1 MDRTTGHVVT
11 SRRDLPETAAS
22 GRSAGRRAFRT
33 TAELENRLGS
43 NRRRPAARRKRGSGA
58 LRQLVRQL
66 IAYGSG
72 RPVGHQGGRYLWQLD
87 GSDRL
92 LVAWLA
98 DPLATQRENELLG
111 AFAVAYDAYP
121 FANVVGTRS

>member
-1 MDRTTGHVVT
+1 
-11 SRRDLPETAAS
+11 
-22 GRSAGRRAFRT
+22 
-33 TAELENRLGS
+33 
-43 NRRRPAARRKRGSGA
+43 
-58 LRQLVRQL
+58 
-66 IAYGSG
+66 
-72 RPVGHQGGRYLWQLD
+72 
-87 GSDRL
+87 L